1 MILYPSPFIIENLG
15 NCIFPMRDCS
25 HSMEKLGAFIPK
37 SHFRGFIYVLPIYI
51 FVMKELLQ
59 LSFDQAPQVDF

>member
-1 MILYPSPFIIENLG
+1 
-15 NCIFPMRDCS
+15 
-25 HSMEKLGAFIPK
+25 MEKLGAFIPK